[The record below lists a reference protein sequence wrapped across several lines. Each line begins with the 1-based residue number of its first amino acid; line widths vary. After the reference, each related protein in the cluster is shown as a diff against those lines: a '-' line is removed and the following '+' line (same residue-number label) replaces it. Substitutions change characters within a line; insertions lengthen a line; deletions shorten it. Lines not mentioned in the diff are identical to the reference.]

1 MWAIQNVGS
10 SSGDAA
16 MSGTRGQHLQRRS
29 GMFHL
34 RIRVPA
40 DIQSLVGLTEVR
52 RSLRTYQ
59 ISRARILAA
68 VCAARAFEVFAMIRA
83 RELSKD
89 QVRGLVCDLFELMK
103 QEVEGAAGHHLSDW
117 ERNEQ
122 FYCSSEVS
130 TAVLTQR
137 MMGAYDREVK
147 LTATRALAPTKL
159 HLSDLAETTVDDLLD
174 GAARAVVERE
184 RLYQLRLADRIAPF
198 VPNDPIFAERAA
210 SVPLSATEVLGPTL
224 GDAIDTYLATKQRS
238 WTRKTYAIRS
248 RYLGYLRQHF
258 GDDRP
263 LASIVAAD
271 LRGYRD
277 AIARLRKNNGKA
289 VRQTFAAKQTESAA
303 HRIGDSTVALIFVPT
318 QAFFR
323 WCLSEQGYIESNPAE
338 NIRVAVAKRPKGKA
352 SRRPFTA
359 DELTQLFA
367 APLFTGCLSAKRRF
381 IAGSAVVQDA
391 YYWVPIIGY
400 YTGARLG
407 GIVQLNL
414 ADVDSVDGISF
425 LKITEEGGDGSQSDV
440 KHVKSEAGVRKIPL
454 HPDLIAGGFLSF
466 VEKRRRLQ
474 RKGSKRLFP
483 EVKFGADGQASTVF
497 SKWFG
502 RLMSKA
508 GLHDPALVFHSFR
521 HNAED
526 ALRDALQP
534 QYVIDRIIGHS
545 DGATSAGY
553 GEGASLDV
561 LYDAVMAMRIR
572 VSIAE
577 LWQLRRADMI
587 RS

>member
-1 MWAIQNVGS
+1 M
-10 SSGDAA
+10 
-16 MSGTRGQHLQRRS
+16 LRS
-29 GMFHL
+29 KK
-34 RIRVPA
+34 
-40 DIQSLVGLTEVR
+40 
-52 RSLRTYQ
+52 
-59 ISRARILAA
+59 
-68 VCAARAFEVFAMIRA
+68 
-83 RELSKD
+83 LSND
-89 QVRGLVCDLFELMK
+89 QVRCLICNQFEMMK
-103 QEVEGAAGHHLSDW
+103 RDVEGAATHRLSDE

-122 FYCSSEVS
+122 LYCSSEVS
-130 TAVLTQR
+130 ADVLTQR
-137 MMGAYDREVK
+137 TMGAYGHEVK
-147 LTATRALAPTKL
+147 LIATRALAPMKL
-159 HLSDLAETTVDDLLD
+159 RMSDLAETTRDDLLD

-184 RLYQLRLADRIAPF
+184 RLYRLRLADRIAPF
-198 VPNDPIFAERAA
+198 VSNDPIFAERAVA
-210 SVPLSATEVLGPTL
+210 APPSVIEVLGPTL
-224 GDAIDTYLATKQRS
+224 GEAIDTYLAAKQRG
-238 WTRKTYAIRS
+238 WTRKTHVIRS

-271 LRGYRD
+271 VRGYRD
-277 AIARLRKNNGKA
+277 AIARLRKNSGKA
-289 VRQTFAAKQTESAA
+289 VRQTFAEKQTNSAT
-303 HRIGDSTVALIFVPT
+303 HRIGDGTVALVFVPT

-338 NIRVAVAKRPKGKA
+338 NIRVAVAKRPKGKV

-359 DELTQLFA
+359 DELAQLFA
-367 APLFTGCLSAKRRF
+367 APVFTGCLSAKRRF
-381 IAGSAVVQDA
+381 MAGTAVVQDA

-407 GIVQLNL
+407 EIVQLHL
-414 ADVDSVDGISF
+414 ADVDSEEGISF
-425 LKITEEGGDGSQSDV
+425 LKITEEGGDGNQPDI

-454 HPDLIAGGFLSF
+454 HPDLIALGFLSF

-526 ALRDALQP
+526 AFRDALQP

-553 GEGASLDV
+553 GEGISLSVAYDV
-561 LYDAVMAMRIR
+561 VVAMKLK
-572 VSIAE
+572 AHLPK
-577 LWQLRRADMI
+577 LWNALV
-587 RS
+587 

>member
-1 MWAIQNVGS
+1 M
-10 SSGDAA
+10 
-16 MSGTRGQHLQRRS
+16 LRS
-29 GMFHL
+29 K
-34 RIRVPA
+34 
-40 DIQSLVGLTEVR
+40 
-52 RSLRTYQ
+52 
-59 ISRARILAA
+59 
-68 VCAARAFEVFAMIRA
+68 
-83 RELSKD
+83 ELSKD
-89 QVRGLVCDLFELMK
+89 QVRGLICNLFEVMK
-103 QEVEGAAGHHLSDW
+103 QEVEGAAGHRLTDW

-122 FYCSSEVS
+122 LYCSSEIS

-137 MMGAYDREVK
+137 MLGAYDREVK
-147 LTATRALAPTKL
+147 LTATRALAPVKL
-159 HLSDLAETTVDDLLD
+159 RMSDLTETSCDDLMD
-174 GAARAVVERE
+174 GAARAVIERE

-210 SVPLSATEVLGPTL
+210 AGPPLATEVLGPPL
-224 GDAIDTYLATKQRS
+224 GEAIDTYLATKQRS
-238 WTRKTYAIRS
+238 WTPKTHAIRS

-271 LRGYRD
+271 VRGYRD
-277 AIARLRKNNGKA
+277 AIAQLRKNSGKA
-289 VRQTFAAKQTESAA
+289 VRQTFAEKQTKSAT

-323 WCLSEQGYIESNPAE
+323 WCLSEQGYIDSNPAE
-338 NIRVAVAKRPKGKA
+338 NIRVAVAKRPKGKV

-359 DELTQLFA
+359 AELTQLFA
-367 APLFTGCLSAKRRF
+367 APVFTGCLSAKRRF
-381 IAGSAVVQDA
+381 IAGSTMVHDA

-407 GIVQLNL
+407 EIVQLHL
-414 ADVDSVDGISF
+414 ADVDGEDGISF
-425 LKITEEGGDGSQSDV
+425 LKITEEGGDGNQPDV
-440 KHVKSEAGVRKIPL
+440 KHVKSEAGIRKIPL
-454 HPDLIAGGFLSF
+454 HPDLIALGFLSF

-526 ALRDALQP
+526 AFRDALQP

-553 GEGASLDV
+553 GEGASLAT
-561 LYDAVMAMRIR
+561 LNAAVMAMRLKVR
-572 VSIAE
+572 LPVNAGKVG
-577 LWQLRRADMI
+577 A
-587 RS
+587 

>member
-1 MWAIQNVGS
+1 
-10 SSGDAA
+10 
-16 MSGTRGQHLQRRS
+16 MSGSRAQHLQRRS
-29 GMFHL
+29 GIFHL
-34 RIRVPA
+34 RIRVP
-40 DIQSLVGLTEVR
+40 DDLRSLVGLTEVR
-52 RSLRTYQ
+52 RSLHTYQ
-59 ISRARILAA
+59 VSRARILAA
-68 VCAARAFEVFAMIRA
+68 VCAARVFEVFAMLRSK
-83 RELSKD
+83 ELSKD
-89 QVRGLVCDLFELMK
+89 QVRGLICNLFEVMK
-103 QEVEGAAGHHLSDW
+103 REVEGVAGHRLTDW

-122 FYCSSEVS
+122 LYCSSEVS
-130 TAVLTQR
+130 AGVLTQR
-137 MMGAYDREVK
+137 TMGAYDQEVK
-147 LTATRALAPTKL
+147 LIATRALAPMKL
-159 HLSDLAETTVDDLLD
+159 RMCDLAETTRDDLLD

-198 VPNDPIFAERAA
+198 APNDPIFAERAVA
-210 SVPLSATEVLGPTL
+210 APPLVTEVLGPTL
-224 GDAIDTYLATKQRS
+224 GEAIDTYLATKQRS
-238 WTRKTYAIRS
+238 WTRKTHVIRS

-258 GDDRP
+258 GDDRL

-271 LRGYRD
+271 VRGYRD
-277 AIARLRKNNGKA
+277 AIARLRKNSGKA
-289 VRQTFAAKQTESAA
+289 VRQTFAEKQTESTI
-303 HRIGDSTVALIFVPT
+303 HRIGDSTVALVFVPT

-323 WCLSEQGYIESNPAE
+323 WCLSEQGYIDTNPAE
-338 NIRVAVAKRPKGKA
+338 NIRVAVAKRPKGRV
-352 SRRPFTA
+352 SRRPFTEN
-359 DELTQLFA
+359 ELTQLFA
-367 APLFTGCLSAKRRF
+367 APVFTGCLSAKRRF
-381 IAGSAVVQDA
+381 MAGTAVVQDA

-407 GIVQLNL
+407 EIVQLHL
-414 ADVDSVDGISF
+414 ADVDSENCISF
-425 LKITEEGGDGSQSDV
+425 LKITEAGGDGNQPDV

-454 HPDLIAGGFLSF
+454 HPDLIALGFLSF

-526 ALRDALQP
+526 AFRDALQP

-553 GEGASLDV
+553 GEGASLAT
-561 LYDAVMAMRIR
+561 LNAAVTAMRLKVR
-572 VSIAE
+572 LPVNAGE
-577 LWQLRRADMI
+577 VGA
-587 RS
+587 

>member
-1 MWAIQNVGS
+1 
-10 SSGDAA
+10 
-16 MSGTRGQHLQRRS
+16 MSGGRAQHLQRRS
-29 GMFHL
+29 GIFHL
-34 RIRVPA
+34 RIRVP
-40 DIQSLVGLTEVR
+40 DDLRSLVGLKEVR
-52 RSLRTYQ
+52 RSLHTYQ
-59 ISRARILAA
+59 LSRARILAA
-68 VCAARAFEVFAMIRA
+68 VCAARVFEVFAMLRA
-83 RELSKD
+83 KELSKD
-89 QVRGLVCDLFELMK
+89 QICVLICNLFEMMK
-103 QEVEGAAGHHLSDW
+103 REVEGAANHRLSDW

-122 FYCSSEVS
+122 FYCSTEVS
-130 TAVLTQR
+130 TAVRTQR

-147 LTATRALAPTKL
+147 LTATRALAPTKMR
-159 HLSDLAETTVDDLLD
+159 LSDLAETSRDDLLD

-198 VPNDPIFAERAA
+198 VPNDPIFAGRAVVA
-210 SVPLSATEVLGPTL
+210 QPSMTEVLGPTL
-224 GDAIDTYLATKQRS
+224 GEAIDTYLATKLRS
-238 WTRKTYAIRS
+238 WTRKTHVIRC

-271 LRGYRD
+271 VRGYRD
-277 AIARLRKNNGKA
+277 AIARLRKNSGKA
-289 VRQTFAAKQTESAA
+289 VRQTFAEKQTESAA
-303 HRIGDSTVALIFVPT
+303 HRVSDSTVALVFVPT

-323 WCLSEQGYIESNPAE
+323 WCLSEQGYIDSNPAE
-338 NIRVAVAKRPKGKA
+338 NIRVAIAKRPKGKV

-367 APLFTGCLSAKRRF
+367 APVFTGCLSAKRRF
-381 IAGSAVVQDA
+381 MAGTAVVQDA

-407 GIVQLNL
+407 EIVQLHL
-414 ADVDSVDGISF
+414 ADVDSEEGISF
-425 LKITEEGGDGSQSDV
+425 LKITEEGGDGNQPDV

-454 HPDLIAGGFLSF
+454 HPDLIALGFLSF

-553 GEGASLDV
+553 GEGISLSV
-561 LYDAVMAMRIR
+561 AEDAVVAMKLK
-572 VSIAE
+572 AHLPK
-577 LWQLRRADMI
+577 LWNALV
-587 RS
+587 

>member
-1 MWAIQNVGS
+1 
-10 SSGDAA
+10 
-16 MSGTRGQHLQRRS
+16 MSGSCAQHLQRRS
-29 GMFHL
+29 GIFHL
-34 RIRVPA
+34 RIRVP
-40 DIQSLVGLTEVR
+40 DDLRSLVGLAEVR
-52 RSLRTYQ
+52 RSLHTYQ

-68 VCAARAFEVFAMIRA
+68 VCAARVFEVFAVLRLK
-83 RELSKD
+83 ELSKD
-89 QVRGLVCDLFELMK
+89 QVRGLICNLFEVMK
-103 QEVEGAAGHHLSDW
+103 REVEGAADHRLSDW

-122 FYCSSEVS
+122 LYCSSEVS
-130 TAVLTQR
+130 AGVLTQR
-137 MMGAYDREVK
+137 TMGAYDHEVK
-147 LTATRALAPTKL
+147 LTATRALAPMKL
-159 HLSDLAETTVDDLLD
+159 RMCDLAETTRDDLLD

-184 RLYQLRLADRIAPF
+184 RLYQFRLADRIAPF
-198 VPNDPIFAERAA
+198 VPNDPIFAERAVA
-210 SVPLSATEVLGPTL
+210 APQSVIEVLGPTL
-224 GDAIDTYLATKQRS
+224 GEAIDTYFATKQRS
-238 WTRKTYAIRS
+238 WTRKTHVIRS

-258 GDDRP
+258 GHDRP

-271 LRGYRD
+271 VRGYRD
-277 AIARLRKNNGKA
+277 AIARLRKNSGKA
-289 VRQTFAAKQTESAA
+289 VCQTFAEKQTESGT
-303 HRIGDSTVALIFVPT
+303 HRIGDSTVALVFVPT

-338 NIRVAVAKRPKGKA
+338 NIRVAVAKRPKGKV

-359 DELTQLFA
+359 DELIQLFA
-367 APLFTGCLSAKRRF
+367 APVFNGCLSAKRRF
-381 IAGSAVVQDA
+381 MTGSAIVQDA

-407 GIVQLNL
+407 EIVQLHL
-414 ADVDSVDGISF
+414 ADVDSEDGISF
-425 LKITEEGGDGSQSDV
+425 LKITEEGGDGNHPDV

-454 HPDLIAGGFLSF
+454 HPDLIALGFLGF

-526 ALRDALQP
+526 AFRDALQP

-545 DGATSAGY
+545 DGATSASY
-553 GEGASLDV
+553 GEGASLAT
-561 LYDAVMAMRIR
+561 LNAAVTAMRLKIR
-572 VSIAE
+572 LPINAGEVDA
-577 LWQLRRADMI
+577 
-587 RS
+587 

>member
-1 MWAIQNVGS
+1 VTGS
-10 SSGDAA
+10 
-16 MSGTRGQHLQRRS
+16 RVQHLQRRS
-29 GMFHL
+29 GIFHL
-34 RIRVPA
+34 RIRVPV
-40 DIQSLVGLTEVR
+40 DIQTLVGLTEVR
-52 RSLRTYQ
+52 RSLHTYEV
-59 ISRARILAA
+59 SRARILAA
-68 VCAARAFEVFAMIRA
+68 VCAARVFEVFAMLRA
-83 RELSKD
+83 KELSKD
-89 QVRGLVCDLFELMK
+89 QICGLICNLFEMMK
-103 QEVEGAAGHHLSDW
+103 REVEGAADHRLSDW

-130 TAVLTQR
+130 TAVITQR
-137 MMGAYDREVK
+137 MMGAYDREAK

-159 HLSDLAETTVDDLLD
+159 RLSDLAEKTRDDLLD
-174 GAARAVVERE
+174 GAARAVIERE
-184 RLYQLRLADRIAPF
+184 RLYQLRLTDRLAPF
-198 VPNDPIFAERAA
+198 VPNDPIFVKRVAA
-210 SVPLSATEVLGPTL
+210 GPPVGVEVLGPLL
-224 GDAIDTYLATKQRS
+224 GEAIDAYLATKQRS
-238 WTRKTYAIRS
+238 WTPKTHAIRN

-271 LRGYRD
+271 VRGYRD
-277 AIARLRKNNGKA
+277 AITRLRKNSGKA
-289 VRQTFAAKQTESAA
+289 VRQTFAEKQTKSAT

-359 DELTQLFA
+359 GELNQLFT
-367 APLFTGCLSAKRRF
+367 APVFTGCLSAKRRF
-381 IAGSAVVQDA
+381 MAGSAMVQDA
-391 YYWVPIIGY
+391 YYWVPVLGY

-407 GIVQLNL
+407 EIVQLHH
-414 ADVDSVDGISF
+414 ADVDSEDGISF
-425 LKITEEGGDGSQSDV
+425 LKITEEGGDGNKLDV

-454 HPDLIAGGFLSF
+454 HPDLIALGFLSF
-466 VEKRRRLQ
+466 VEKRRQMQ

-508 GLHDPALVFHSFR
+508 ALHDPALVFHSFR

-526 ALRDALQP
+526 AFRDALQP

-545 DGATSAGY
+545 DDATSAGY
-553 GEGASLDV
+553 GEGVSLPV
-561 LYDAVMAMRIR
+561 ANDAVKAMK
-572 VSIAE
+572 
-577 LWQLRRADMI
+577 LRAQTQ
-587 RS
+587 SAG